1 MTALGCELGSL
12 SGACLRHRRLH
23 VPQSPQPR
31 DVASDDDDDGGG
43 GVSHG
48 DVSYGGGGCVY
59 RGSAH
64 QNVASVLAI
73 ILFTRYSANLASHH
87 FVKVHCTCITLTNSW
102 LYHHVK
108 YARIFPKENTL

>member
-31 DVASDDDDDGGG
+31 DVASDDDDGGG
-43 GVSHG
+43 GVIHG

-59 RGSAH
+59 RGPAH
-64 QNVASVLAI
+64 QNVASVMAI
-73 ILFTRYSANLASHH
+73 IIFTHYSAHLALQH
-87 FVKVHCTCITLTNSW
+87 FVKVHDTYNIN
-102 LYHHVK
+102 K
-108 YARIFPKENTL
+108 

>member
-31 DVASDDDDDGGG
+31 DVASDDDDGGG

-48 DVSYGGGGCVY
+48 EVSYGGGSCVY
-59 RGSAH
+59 RGSARQH
-64 QNVASVLAI
+64 VASIVAI
-73 ILFTRYSANLASHH
+73 ILLTRYSVHLALHH
-87 FVKVHCTCITLTNSW
+87 FVKVH
-102 LYHHVK
+102 V
-108 YARIFPKENTL
+108 